1 MIDVRVKKDY
11 MLKNVA
17 GYYVVV
23 PVGDGALN
31 FNGIINLNE
40 SGATLWNAMTE
51 DVTEEALVAALTAEY
66 DVDETRAAE
75 DVKAFVKKMK
85 EANLIDE

>member
-1 MIDVRVKKDY
+1 MRVKKDY

-40 SGATLWNAMTE
+40 SGATLWNAMAD

-75 DVKAFVKKMK
+75 DVKTFVKKMK